1 VSPRWAAAALAGA
14 AALAAAG
21 CSGDQ
26 PLPTTPTLLKV
37 TVPGAGPVPEVATAF
52 AISSTRAVTVAHAV
66 GNRRTVLV
74 AAPGQ
79 RAHRVRVLRTDRR
92 LDLALLDV
100 PGLRPPVFASERL
113 ENGIY
118 GWVLVLR
125 GDHRPLLHAQLL
137 RRITAN
143 VRDAPGAAAQVRPA
157 LELRTVV
164 EQGDSGA
171 PVLDLNGRVVGMLFA
186 QASDRN
192 DRAYALD
199 ARAFAPRERP

>member
-1 VSPRWAAAALAGA
+1 VSPRRAAAAVAGA

-21 CSGDQ
+21 CGADE

-37 TVPGAGPVPEVATAF
+37 TVPGEGPVADVATAF
-52 AISSTRAVTVAHAV
+52 AISRTRAVTVAHAV
-66 GNRRTVLV
+66 GARRTVVV
-74 AAPGQ
+74 AAPGE
-79 RAHRVRVLRTDRR
+79 RARRVRVLRVDRR
-92 LDLALLDV
+92 LDLAVLEV
-100 PGLRPPVFASERL
+100 PGLSPPVIGHEHL
-113 ENGIY
+113 DDGVY

-125 GDHRPLLHAQLL
+125 GDSRPVLHAQLL

-157 LELRTVV
+157 LELRTVIQ
-164 EQGDSGA
+164 QGDSGA
-171 PVLDLNGRVVGMLFA
+171 PVLDLNGRVVGMVFA

-199 ARAFAPRERP
+199 AAAIPPH

>member
-14 AALAAAG
+14 VALAAAG
-21 CSGDQ
+21 CGAEE

-37 TVPGAGPVPEVATAF
+37 IVRGDGPVPEVATAF
-52 AISSTRAVTVAHAV
+52 AISRTRAVTVAHAV

-74 AAPGQ
+74 AAPGE
-79 RAHRVRVLRTDRR
+79 RSRRVRVLRTDRR

-100 PGLRPPVFASERL
+100 PGLRAPVFGTQRL
-113 ENGIY
+113 DDGIY

-125 GDHRPLLHAQLL
+125 GNRRPVLHAQLL

-143 VRDAPGAAAQVRPA
+143 VRDAPDAAAQVRPA

-171 PVLDLNGRVVGMLFA
+171 PVLDLHGRVVGMVFA

-199 ARAFAPRERP
+199 ARVFATH

>member
-14 AALAAAG
+14 VALGASG
-21 CSGDQ
+21 CGADE

-37 TVPGAGPVPEVATAF
+37 TVRGDGPVPEVATAF
-52 AISSTRAVTVAHAV
+52 AISRTRAVTVAHAV

-74 AAPGQ
+74 AAPGE
-79 RAHRVRVLRTDRR
+79 RPRRVRVLRTDRR

-100 PGLRPPVFASERL
+100 PGLRAPVFGTQRL
-113 ENGIY
+113 DDGIY

-125 GDHRPLLHAQLL
+125 GNRRPVLHAQLL

-143 VRDAPGAAAQVRPA
+143 VRDAPDAAAQVRPA

-171 PVLDLNGRVVGMLFA
+171 PVLDLHGRVVGMVFA

-199 ARAFAPRERP
+199 AAAIQAR

>member
-1 VSPRWAAAALAGA
+1 VTRRWAAAALAGA
-14 AALAAAG
+14 ALAATG
-21 CSGDQ
+21 CGADE

-37 TVPGAGPVPEVATAF
+37 TVPGDGLVPEVATAF
-52 AISSTRAVTVAHAV
+52 AISTTQAVTVAHAV
-66 GNRRTVLV
+66 GDRRTVMV
-74 AAPGQ
+74 AAPGE
-79 RAHRVRVLRTDRR
+79 RARSVRVVRVDRR

-100 PGLRPPVFASERL
+100 PGLRAPVFGPGRL
-113 ENGIY
+113 EDGIY

-125 GDHRPLLHAQLL
+125 GDQRPALHAQLL

-143 VRDAPGAAAQVRPA
+143 VRDAPDAAAQVRPA

-171 PVLDLNGRVVGMLFA
+171 PVLDLNGRVVGMVFA
-186 QASDRN
+186 QASDRD

-199 ARAFAPRERP
+199 AAAIRGH